1 MQTNKILSAPLIDLI
16 FDGRNKEYGAYELRS
31 TYERRIK
38 KSLLI
43 TFSILAVSIG
53 GAAIAGSMKKV
64 ERPIVD
70 RGEVVITQVELIEKI
85 EPIVEPERQQ
95 EEVPVKTEKF
105 TDLVIVE
112 DKDFDEPPPS
122 MDDLKN
128 AQIGTV
134 KVDGVDFVGTVT
146 PPQEGVEIGIV
157 DVKPEEKNDDPISFV
172 EIEAKFNGNWRAFL
186 ERNLNA
192 EVPINNNAPAGR
204 YSVVIQFVV
213 DKNGNVSDVTA
224 LTSHGYGM
232 EEEAIRVLRKATK
245 WEPAIQNGNQVKAY
259 RRQPITFD
267 VQSE

>member
-43 TFSILAVSIG
+43 TVTILAVSIG
-53 GAAIAGSMKKV
+53 GAAIAGSLKKNEPRFNIIPGVQLVDIPV
-64 ERPIVD
+64 EKELEPLPKPKKKQADPQVQ
-70 RGEVVITQVELIEKI
+70 TQ
-85 EPIVEPERQQ
+85 
-95 EEVPVKTEKF
+95 KF
-105 TDLVIVE
+105 TTPTIVPE
-112 DKDFDEPPPS
+112 EDFDEPLPAQS
-122 MDDLKN
+122 DLDS
-128 AQIGTV
+128 ARVGLVTVEGTP
-134 KVDGVDFVGTVT
+134 DEGGFI
-146 PPQEGVEIGIV
+146 PPQEGEKNGIV
-157 DVKPEEKNDDPISFV
+157 DVRPNKPEEIFTTV

-186 ERNLNA
+186 ERNVNA
-192 EVPINNNAPAGR
+192 EVPIDNNAPAGR

-213 DKNGNVSDVTA
+213 DVNGNVSDIKA

-232 EEEAIRVLRKATK
+232 EEEAIRVLRKAAK

>member
-16 FDGRNKEYGAYELRS
+16 FDGRNKEYGAYELRA

-43 TFSILAVSIG
+43 TVSILAVSIG

-64 ERPIVD
+64 ERPIID

-134 KVDGVDFVGTVT
+134 TVDGEDFIGIAT
-146 PPQEGVEIGIV
+146 PPSEGVEKGIV
-157 DVKPEEKNDDPISFV
+157 VVPEKKEPEIFTSV
-172 EIEAKFNGNWRAFL
+172 EIDAAFKGNWRAFL

-204 YSVVIQFVV
+204 YTVVMQFVV
-213 DKNGNVSDVTA
+213 DANGNVSDIKA

-259 RRQPITFD
+259 RKQPITFD